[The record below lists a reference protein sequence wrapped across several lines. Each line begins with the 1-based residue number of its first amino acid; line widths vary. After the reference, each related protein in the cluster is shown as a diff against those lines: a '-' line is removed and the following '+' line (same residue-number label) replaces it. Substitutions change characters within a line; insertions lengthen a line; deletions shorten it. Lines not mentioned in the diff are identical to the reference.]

1 MFICSVPCAVS
12 FGFAGRPTAVKDHLR
27 IYFTLNILLE
37 LLKSGIKD
45 VTDLAKVEELQKRAS
60 GQGLSLL

>member
-1 MFICSVPCAVS
+1 MPCTVS
-12 FGFAGRPTAVKDHLR
+12 FGFAGTALKDHLR